1 MSMGEETH
9 RCDWRKRSI
18 SMEERDRYPWKKGID
33 AIGGR
38 DRYPWKK
45 GIDRRGPL
53 AGSKSH
59 EVSMV
64 ISKCHEKDAGRCAA
78 WKEERTVTRR
88 HANARQVE
96 FNRLFEIQRCDLP
109 RWKHRQLGAGV
120 EGITTTKAPN
130 NRRGRWCTPACART
144 CSTEKNFKAMHAC
157 RTGEYTFQ
165 LVAKALDRF
174 YETGPK
180 TARCRTNIEATPLA

>member
-1 MSMGEETH
+1 MSVGEEPH
-9 RCDWRKRSI
+9 RCDGRKRSI
-18 SMEERDRYPWKKGID
+18 RWEKEIDMMGERDRCL
-33 AIGGR
+33 
-38 DRYPWKK
+38 WKK

-53 AGSKSH
+53 ARSKSH
-59 EVSMV
+59 EESMV
-64 ISKCHEKDAGRCAA
+64 SSKCHEKDAGRCAA

-88 HANARQVE
+88 HANAREVE

-109 RWKHRQLGAGV
+109 RWKHRQLGAGA

-130 NRRGRWCTPACART
+130 NLRVRSCTPACACT

-157 RTGEYTFQ
+157 RTREYAFQ

-174 YETGPK
+174 YETGPR
-180 TARCRTNIEATPLA
+180 TARCRTSIEATPLA